1 METRTNVQLS
11 DALLDVATALKMWQH
26 GLVPADDI
34 SDLVRTVHHLC
45 DVIDACASE
54 ATAVPYDVVHM
65 VSEHNHVLSQL
76 QRTLSFNPSLRSIQD
91 RLFNRLQRIAGWRV
105 VAPATQVFES
115 FIKGITYF
123 AHEHDARAK
132 PVYHR
137 LYSCGTASQEH
148 RHGNLI
154 CSEGLTAAE
163 LRRRRPLIERCYI
176 ERLIYD
182 QIYQHESITEQGTP
196 ANLSSF
202 AAVSSAAAQHE
213 LGTSEGRPCAS
224 GVRIESR
231 GNATAAQDQGHLFN
245 MQRTKEDFETCFPN
259 TIIEV
264 EVTYHDNMPQRLIVQ
279 RTTARESVRL
289 VYDKDY
295 IPTRRAYSEV
305 ASCTKFMPDG
315 SVWMKS
321 STFEAPGVFRQR
333 PPSPR
338 ARSTMTAPP

>member
-26 GLVPADDI
+26 GLVPADDV
-34 SDLVRTVHHLC
+34 SELVRTVHHLC
-45 DVIDACASE
+45 DVIDSCASE
-54 ATAVPYDVVHM
+54 ATAVPYAVVHM

-123 AHEHDARAK
+123 AHELDPKAK

-202 AAVSSAAAQHE
+202 AAVSS
-213 LGTSEGRPCAS
+213 

-231 GNATAAQDQGHLFN
+231 GNATAAQDKGHLFN

-279 RTTARESVRL
+279 RTTARAVLRSGTRESVRL